1 MLNPRLIAILLA
13 LLVSTITCI
22 FIWFTEQS
30 ITVIFVGFV
39 ASFFTTG
46 ILTFMVL
53 DYFIFEEVNRIYET
67 LQGLKKRGI
76 AFSSKKQINKEANP
90 LKKLNEEL
98 NVYASHKERQISD
111 LKRAEAF
118 RREFLADVS
127 HELKT
132 PIFAAQG
139 FVHTLIDGAVND
151 EKVRDKFLAKAA
163 KSLDGLDALVR
174 DLVALSQME
183 SGEIKM
189 HREKFDLRVLTEE
202 VIEQLENKAKSKNIA
217 VSISQKTPSPVI
229 VNADKQRLTQV
240 LINLIEN
247 GIKYGSENGKVVIQF
262 EDLKNQWLTTVKDN
276 GPGIPQEH
284 LGRIF
289 ERFYRVEKSR
299 SKDMGG
305 TGLGLAIVKHIL
317 AGHRSKISVTS
328 KLEKGTNFSFKLEKA
343 TFE

>member
-1 MLNPRLIAILLA
+1 MLNPRIIAIILA
-13 LLVSTITCI
+13 LLVSSITCL

-30 ITVIFVGFV
+30 ITIVFVGFV

-53 DYFIFEEVNRIYET
+53 DYFIFEEVNKIYAT
-67 LQGLKKRGI
+67 LQDLNLKGLSI
-76 AFSSKKQINKEANP
+76 SKKKIDKIPNP
-90 LKKLNEEL
+90 LKKINEEIF
-98 NVYASHKERQISD
+98 VYASKKERQITD
-111 LKRAEAF
+111 LKRSERF

-151 EKVRDKFLAKAA
+151 EKVRDKFLEKAA

-189 HREKFDLRVLTEE
+189 NRTKLDFGKLTAE
-202 VIEQLENKAKSKNIA
+202 VVEQLEKIAINKNI
-217 VSISQKTPSPVI
+217 SITITPKNTFPIQVY
-229 VNADKQRLTQV
+229 ADEFRLNQV
-240 LINLIEN
+240 MTNLIEN
-247 GIKYGSENGKVVIQF
+247 AIKYGNEGGKVIILF
-262 EDLKNQWLTTVKDN
+262 EEENKHWKVFVKDN
-276 GPGIPQEH
+276 GPGIPNEH
-284 LGRIF
+284 LNRIF

-317 AGHRSKISVTS
+317 AGHKSKISVTS
-328 KLEKGTNFSFKLEKA
+328 KLEKGTTFSFKLEKA
-343 TFE
+343 YN

>member
-1 MLNPRLIAILLA
+1 MLNPRLIAVLLA
-13 LLVSTITCI
+13 FLVSTITCV

-39 ASFFTTG
+39 SSFFTTG
-46 ILTFMVL
+46 ILAFMVL
-53 DYFIFEEVNRIYET
+53 DYFIFEEVNKIYDT
-67 LQGLKKRGI
+67 LQGIKMNGLAI
-76 AFSSKKQINKEANP
+76 SKKKFNKVPNP
-90 LKKLNEEL
+90 LKQINEEL
-98 NVYASHKERQISD
+98 NLYADKKERQITD
-111 LKRAEAF
+111 LKRSERF

-151 EKVRDKFLAKAA
+151 EKVRDKFLEKAA

-189 HREKFDLRVLTEE
+189 NRAKLDMRNLTNE
-202 VIEQLENKAKSKNIA
+202 VVEQLEKKAKLKNI
-217 VSISQKTPSPVI
+217 SITISQKLPIPI
-229 VNADKQRLTQV
+229 WVNADEQRLNQV
-240 LINLIEN
+240 MLNLIEN
-247 GIKYGSENGKVVIQF
+247 AIKYGNEGGKVAILF
-262 EDLKNQWLTTVKDN
+262 EDEKKRWKISVKDN
-276 GPGIPQEH
+276 GPGIPDEH
-284 LGRIF
+284 LNRIF

-317 AGHRSKISVTS
+317 AGHRSKIAVNS
-328 KLEKGTNFSFKLEKA
+328 KLEKGTTFSFKLEKA
-343 TFE
+343 TA